1 MEYELRIELPD
12 GRAITT
18 PTSDKKWLLIE
29 IKYAISKLKEG
40 EKIIIKTNKYEKK

>member
-1 MEYELRIELPD
+1 MKYELTIELPD

-18 PTSDKKWLLIE
+18 PISDKKWLLIE

-40 EKIIIKTNKYEKK
+40 EKISIIKNK